1 MPLVTPKSSKLSDNW
16 GMIQWFLWSV
26 FWTTFLWVFPEL
38 LSGERLSW
46 SGAAGLL
53 GAEGSVS
60 SDSPPRD
67 LDLESEIEPPRL
79 LSRSPGLLTTQS
91 THSTTTRS
99 WKYLKANNENIC
111 FLLQSLRT
119 FPTGNK
125 IPRIFESF
133 LLHFLIKIYSLE
145 TINIISWCL
154 GQCHTETKCLSRGL
168 NPNHALITI
177 FEDNHC
183 TGSRYTPPVL
193 ESEETGV
200 TAGRPLH
207 TAWSTYDAVLGSS
220 DSDKKLFLSHPR
232 VDPLGLN
239 TRNRT
244 SFNEGFASAKTI
256 KKTMTIKIKAS

>member
-1 MPLVTPKSSKLSDNW
+1 MILILSQRLNHRDCWVAPPDCWQRRARTP
-16 GMIQWFLWSV
+16 QQ
-26 FWTTFLWVFPEL
+26 P
-38 LSGERLSW
+38 
-46 SGAAGLL
+46 
-53 GAEGSVS
+53 GAEN
-60 SDSPPRD
+60 
-67 LDLESEIEPPRL
+67 I
-79 LSRSPGLLTTQS
+79 
-91 THSTTTRS
+91 
-99 WKYLKANNENIC
+99 WKPIMKNIC

-193 ESEETGV
+193 ESEKTGV

-232 VDPLGLN
+232 IDPLGLN